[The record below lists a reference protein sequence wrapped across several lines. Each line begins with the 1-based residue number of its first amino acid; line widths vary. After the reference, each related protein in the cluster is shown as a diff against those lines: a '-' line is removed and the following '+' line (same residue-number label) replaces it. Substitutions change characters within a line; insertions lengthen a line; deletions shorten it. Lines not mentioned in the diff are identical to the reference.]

1 MHLNILNL
9 VILLPILMFS
19 VILHE
24 VAHGWMAGKFGDDT
38 AKMMGRLTFNPI
50 PHIDVI
56 GTLVLPAICLLSG
69 APIFGW
75 AKPVPVNFYRLDN
88 PQKNMVWVS
97 LAGPLSNVALALVSA
112 LILWADR
119 AYPLLPGSLSFAVQ
133 NLFFL
138 VLYLNVVLC
147 IFNLIPVPPLDG
159 SKVLMGILPS
169 HLAYKYAQL
178 EQYGFILIIL
188 LMMTGVF
195 SVVLVPIVTFIVGLL
210 TGNRIF
216 L

>member
-1 MHLNILNL
+1 MHFNILNL

-38 AKMMGRLTFNPI
+38 ARMMGRLTFNSI

-56 GTLVLPAICLLSG
+56 GTLVLPAICLLTG
-69 APIFGW
+69 APVFGW
-75 AKPVPVNFYRLDN
+75 AKPVPVDFYRLNN
-88 PQKNMVWVS
+88 PKQDMIWVS
-97 LAGPLSNVALALVSA
+97 LAGPLSNVALALFSA
-112 LILWADR
+112 LILWAER
-119 AYPLLPGSLSFAVQ
+119 TYQFLPGSLSFAVQ

-138 VLYLNVVLC
+138 VLYLNIVLC
-147 IFNLIPVPPLDG
+147 VFNLIPVPPLDG
-159 SKVLMGILPS
+159 SKVLMGLLPPN
-169 HLAYKYAQL
+169 LAYRYAQL
-178 EQYGFILIIL
+178 EQYGFILIII
-188 LMMTGVF
+188 LMATNVF
-195 SVVLVPIVTFIVGLL
+195 SIILGPVVGFLVGLL